1 MMNILT
7 QALKALTL
15 YAALQ
20 MKMYTHEALNR
31 VKSFSLGTFFVMI
44 SFVFWLIGFILLFF
58 ALFFYFAG
66 KPDFVLPGVW
76 TALISMGVG
85 LIITISGVWIMKK
98 KSHQSANIP
107 EDGDEKQ
114 IGKEFGETFT
124 SETEKLIDTMA
135 AEFKKH
141 VDSIFQ
147 GKKEDGK
154 KDDQKGS
161 SWFNAML
168 IFVIGFIAGI
178 IVSSIKRTTDQ
189 SGNISDVHSDDK
201 PNGTDQK

>member
-1 MMNILT
+1 MNNVLT

-20 MKMYTHEALNR
+20 VKMYTHETLNR
-31 VKSFSLGTFFVMI
+31 VKSISLGTFFVVV
-44 SFVFWLIGFILLFF
+44 SFAFWLIGFILLFL

-85 LIITISGVWIMKK
+85 LVITFSGIWLMKK
-98 KSHQSANIP
+98 KSHQTANIP
-107 EDGDEKQ
+107 EGGAEKQ
-114 IGKEFGETFT
+114 SSNESGETST
-124 SETEKLIDTMA
+124 GETEKLIYTMA

-147 GKKEDGK
+147 GGKEDGK

-161 SWFNAML
+161 SWFKALL
-168 IFVIGFIAGI
+168 IFAVGFIAGI
-178 IVSSIKRTTDQ
+178 IVSRIKKATDQ
-189 SGNISDVHSDDK
+189 SGNVSDVHNDDK
-201 PNGTDQK
+201 PNGAAQQ

>member
-31 VKSFSLGTFFVMI
+31 VKRFSLGTFFVMI
-44 SFVFWLIGFILLFF
+44 SFVFWLIGFILLFL

-76 TALISMGVG
+76 TALIGMGVG
-85 LIITISGVWIMKK
+85 LVITISGVWIMKK
-98 KSHQSANIP
+98 KSHQSANIS
-107 EDGDEKQ
+107 EDDAEKQ
-114 IGKEFGETFT
+114 SGKEFGETFT
-124 SETEKLIDTMA
+124 GETEKLIDTVA

-141 VDSIFQ
+141 VDSILQ
-147 GKKEDGK
+147 GGKEDGK
-154 KDDQKGS
+154 NDDQKGS
-161 SWFNAML
+161 SWFNALL

-178 IVSSIKRTTDQ
+178 IVSSIKRATDK
-189 SGNISDVHSDDK
+189 SGNIPEAHSDDK
-201 PNGTDQK
+201 PNGAAQK

>member
-20 MKMYTHEALNR
+20 MKMYTHETLNR
-31 VKSFSLGTFFVMI
+31 VRRISLGTFFVVV
-44 SFVFWLIGFILLFF
+44 SFVFWLIGFILLFL

-76 TALISMGVG
+76 TALIGMGVG
-85 LIITISGVWIMKK
+85 LVITISGVWIMKK
-98 KSHQSANIP
+98 KSHQSANIS
-107 EDGDEKQ
+107 EDDAEKQ
-114 IGKEFGETFT
+114 SGKEFGETFT
-124 SETEKLIDTMA
+124 GETEKLIDTVA

-147 GKKEDGK
+147 GGKEDGK

-161 SWFNAML
+161 SWLNAML

-178 IVSSIKRTTDQ
+178 IVSSIKRATDK
-189 SGNISDVHSDDK
+189 SGNIPEAHSDDK
-201 PNGTDQK
+201 PNGAAQK

>member
-20 MKMYTHEALNR
+20 MKMYTHDALNR
-31 VKSFSLGTFFVMI
+31 AKRFSLGTFFVLV
-44 SFVFWLIGFILLFF
+44 SFVFWLMGFIVLFL

-76 TALISMGVG
+76 TALIGMGVG
-85 LIITISGVWIMKK
+85 LVITISGVWIMKK

-107 EDGDEKQ
+107 EDGAEKQ
-114 IGKEFGETFT
+114 SDKEFGETFT
-124 SETEKLIDTMA
+124 GETEKLINNMA
-135 AEFKKH
+135 AEFKKSI
-141 VDSIFQ
+141 DSVFQ
-147 GKKEDGK
+147 GGKEDGK

-161 SWFNAML
+161 SWFNALL

-178 IVSSIKRTTDQ
+178 IVSSIKRATDK
-189 SGNISDVHSDDK
+189 SGNIPEAHSDDK
-201 PNGTDQK
+201 PNGAAQK

>member
-1 MMNILT
+1 MINILT

-20 MKMYTHEALNR
+20 MKRYTHEALNR
-31 VKSFSLGTFFVMI
+31 LKKFSLGTFFVI
-44 SFVFWLIGFILLFF
+44 VSFVFWLIGFILLFL

-76 TALISMGVG
+76 TALIGMGVG
-85 LIITISGVWIMKK
+85 LVITISGVWIMKK

-107 EDGDEKQ
+107 EVGAEKHN
-114 IGKEFGETFT
+114 GKEFGETFT

-135 AEFKKH
+135 AEFKKC
-141 VDSIFQ
+141 VDSLFQ
-147 GKKEDGK
+147 GRKDDGK

-178 IVSSIKRTTDQ
+178 VVSSIKRTTDQ
-189 SGNISDVHSDDK
+189 SGNISETHVDDK
-201 PNGTDQK
+201 PNGAAQK

>member
-1 MMNILT
+1 MINILT

-20 MKMYTHEALNR
+20 MKRYTHETLNR
-31 VKSFSLGTFFVMI
+31 VRRISLGTFFVVV
-44 SFVFWLIGFILLFF
+44 SFMFWFIGFMLLFF

-76 TALISMGVG
+76 TALISMGAALV
-85 LIITISGVWIMKK
+85 ITVSGIWIMKK
-98 KSHQSANIP
+98 KSRRSANIP
-107 EDGDEKQ
+107 EDGAEKQ
-114 IGKEFGETFT
+114 SGKESGEAFAG
-124 SETEKLIDTMA
+124 ETEKLIDTMA

-141 VDSIFQ
+141 IDSIFQ
-147 GKKEDGK
+147 GGKENGK

-161 SWFNAML
+161 SWFNTIL

-178 IVSSIKRTTDQ
+178 IVSSIKRATDQ
-189 SGNISDVHSDDK
+189 SGNIPDAHSGDK
-201 PNGTDQK
+201 PPGAAQK

>member
-20 MKMYTHEALNR
+20 MKMYTHETLNR
-31 VKSFSLGTFFVMI
+31 VRRISLGTFFVVV
-44 SFVFWLIGFILLFF
+44 SFVFWLIGFILLFL

-85 LIITISGVWIMKK
+85 LVVTISGIWIMKK

-107 EDGDEKQ
+107 EGGAEKHS
-114 IGKEFGETFT
+114 GKEFGETFAG
-124 SETEKLIDTMA
+124 ETEKLINTMA
-135 AEFKKH
+135 SEFKKS
-141 VDSIFQ
+141 VDSVFQ

-161 SWFNAML
+161 SWFNALL
-168 IFVIGFIAGI
+168 IFAVGFIAGI
-178 IVSSIKRTTDQ
+178 IVSSINRATDQ
-189 SGNISDVHSDDK
+189 SGNESDVHNDDK
-201 PNGTDQK
+201 PNGAAQQ